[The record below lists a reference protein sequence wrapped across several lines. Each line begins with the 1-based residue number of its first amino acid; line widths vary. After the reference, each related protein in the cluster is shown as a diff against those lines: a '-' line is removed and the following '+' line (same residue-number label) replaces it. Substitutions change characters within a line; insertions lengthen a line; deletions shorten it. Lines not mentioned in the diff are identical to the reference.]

1 MKKLVLI
8 IILSLCFVFF
18 VSCESEE
25 AVSSP
30 PADEAESQALSEQ
43 ESGTSEQASETVDDG
58 SVIIDAAL
66 VDKLELFM
74 PYEDAL
80 KILGTEGKRIP
91 GGMTRYEYI
100 LTDGRTLRIAL
111 TTSPKSRI
119 RRIGEMSI
127 SSPSDKSDWSYY
139 ESTDFD
145 EFVAR
150 ILAEQEDA
158 IGDSKSTIVVPRL
171 VSDKYR
177 FVKAAESNVAYY
189 YYYVPVDQEND
200 DFQWFVGI
208 YIYISKEDGSFD
220 IELKRAE
227 ETEKDGAAYVYP
239 VHMMILNNNGKCIL
253 INMPADVEPADTV
266 EKMNEYF
273 IFEPLEAFDSK

>member
-80 KILGTEGKRIP
+80 KILGTEGKLIP
-91 GGMTRYEYI
+91 GGMERYEYI

-111 TTSPKSRI
+111 ATSPKSRI
-119 RRIGEMSI
+119 TRIEEMSI
-127 SSPSDKSDWSYY
+127 SSPSDKSDWSLY

-158 IGDSKSTIVVPRL
+158 TGDSKSTIVVPRL

-177 FVKAAESNVAYY
+177 FVKAAENNVAYY
-189 YYYVPVDQEND
+189 YRYVPVDQEND

-208 YIYISKEDGSFD
+208 GIYISKEDGSFD

-227 ETEKDGAAYVYP
+227 ETEKDGVAYVYP

-253 INMPADVEPADTV
+253 INMPADVEPANTV